1 MWNRI
6 ELKGAAKQRF
16 HSNYWPSVVVAVI
29 LSITLGTFSFGNSFS
44 NASSNNYY
52 GSSDINNI
60 LSDSPIPDSS
70 YSDMSAYMKNYISS
84 IFPGVNVNTILQGL
98 SLIILIVGLLSIL
111 LNVFVFNPLQV
122 GCQHW
127 FIRSR
132 TEDNY
137 NIGSVG
143 FTFKEGYGNV
153 AKTMFLKELY
163 TFLWSL
169 LFVFPGIVKSY
180 EYRMI
185 PYLLAENPYMSTDEA
200 FARSRSMMDGEKWNA
215 FVLDLSFIGWNILSA
230 FTLGLV
236 GLFYVAPYQAYT
248 NMELYVTLCSKPN
261 NGYNGTNYNNYNSY
275 NNNAGYGNSNGY
287 NNNSYNYGNDYNNG
301 NSGYG
306 SGYDNN
312 NYSNGYDNNYGNG
325 NYNNDNS
332 GYDNNSNSDY
342 NNSSNDY
349 DYNNHDNLDE

>member
-6 ELKGAAKQRF
+6 ELKAAAKQRF
-16 HSNYWPSVVVAVI
+16 HSNYWPSVAVAVI

-44 NASSNNYY
+44 NATSDNYY
-52 GSSDINNI
+52 SSSDINNI

-153 AKTMFLKELY
+153 TKTMFLKQLY
-163 TFLWSL
+163 TFFWSL
-169 LFVFPGIVKSY
+169 LFVFPGIIKSY

-215 FVLDLSFIGWNILSA
+215 FVLDLSFIGWNILSSL
-230 FTLGLV
+230 TLGLV

-248 NMELYVTLCSKPN
+248 DMELYVALCSKPN
-261 NGYNGTNYNNYNSY
+261 NGYNGTNYNSY
-275 NNNAGYGNSNGY
+275 NTNNGYGNNNSY
-287 NNNSYNYGNDYNNG
+287 NNNSYNYDNDYSNG

-306 SGYDNN
+306 SGYD
-312 NYSNGYDNNYGNG
+312 DKYGNG
-325 NYNNDNS
+325 NDNS
-332 GYDNNSNSDY
+332 GYDNNSNSNY

>member
-6 ELKGAAKQRF
+6 ELKAAAKQRF

-44 NASSNNYY
+44 NATSDNYY
-52 GSSDINNI
+52 SSSDINNI

-153 AKTMFLKELY
+153 TKTMFLKQLY
-163 TFLWSL
+163 TFFWSL
-169 LFVFPGIVKSY
+169 LFVFPGIIKSY

-261 NGYNGTNYNNYNSY
+261 NGFTGTDYNNYNGY
-275 NNNAGYGNSNGY
+275 TNANGFNN
-287 NNNSYNYGNDYNNG
+287 

-306 SGYDNN
+306 SGYNN
-312 NYSNGYDNNYGNG
+312 NGYGNDYNDHSSGFSSSYDNG

-332 GYDNNSNSDY
+332 NYD
-342 NNSSNDY
+342 NSSNNY

>member
-6 ELKGAAKQRF
+6 ELKAAAKQRF

-44 NASSNNYY
+44 NATSDNYY
-52 GSSDINNI
+52 SSSDINNI

-98 SLIILIVGLLSIL
+98 SYIILIVGLLSIL

-153 AKTMFLKELY
+153 TKTMFLKQLY
-163 TFLWSL
+163 TFFWSL
-169 LFVFPGIVKSY
+169 LFVFPEIIKSY

-215 FVLDLSFIGWNILSA
+215 FVLDLSFIGWNILSSL
-230 FTLGLV
+230 TLGLV

-248 NMELYVTLCSKPN
+248 DMELYVALCSKPN
-261 NGYNGTNYNNYNSY
+261 NGYNGTNYNSY
-275 NNNAGYGNSNGY
+275 NTNNGYGNNNNY
-287 NNNSYNYGNDYNNG
+287 NNNSYNYDNDYSNG

-306 SGYDNN
+306 SGYDDN
-312 NYSNGYDNNYGNG
+312 NYSNGYDNKYGND
-325 NYNNDNS
+325 NDNS
-332 GYDNNSNSDY
+332 GYDNNSNSNY
-342 NNSSNDY
+342 NNNSNDY

>member
-1 MWNRI
+1 
-6 ELKGAAKQRF
+6 
-16 HSNYWPSVVVAVI
+16 
-29 LSITLGTFSFGNSFS
+29 
-44 NASSNNYY
+44 
-52 GSSDINNI
+52 
-60 LSDSPIPDSS
+60 
-70 YSDMSAYMKNYISS
+70 MSAYMKNYISS

-153 AKTMFLKELY
+153 TKTMFLKQLY
-163 TFLWSL
+163 TFFWSL
-169 LFVFPGIVKSY
+169 LFVFPGIIKSY

-261 NGYNGTNYNNYNSY
+261 NGFTGTDYNNYNGY
-275 NNNAGYGNSNGY
+275 TNANGFD
-287 NNNSYNYGNDYNNG
+287 N

-306 SGYDNN
+306 SGYNN
-312 NYSNGYDNNYGNG
+312 NGYGNDYNDHSSGFSSSYDNG

-332 GYDNNSNSDY
+332 NYD
-342 NNSSNDY
+342 NSSNNY

>member
-6 ELKGAAKQRF
+6 ELKAAAKQRF

-44 NASSNNYY
+44 NATSDNYY
-52 GSSDINNI
+52 SSSDINNI
-60 LSDSPIPDSS
+60 LSDSPIHDSS

-153 AKTMFLKELY
+153 TKTMFLKQLY
-163 TFLWSL
+163 TFFWSL
-169 LFVFPGIVKSY
+169 LFVFPGIIKSY

-215 FVLDLSFIGWNILSA
+215 FVLDLSFIGWNILSSL
-230 FTLGLV
+230 TLGLV

-248 NMELYVTLCSKPN
+248 DMELYVALCSKPN
-261 NGYNGTNYNNYNSY
+261 NGYNGTDYNNYNGY
-275 NNNAGYGNSNGY
+275 TNANGFD
-287 NNNSYNYGNDYNNG
+287 N

-306 SGYDNN
+306 SGCNN
-312 NYSNGYDNNYGNG
+312 NGYGNDYNDHSSGFSSSYDNG

-332 GYDNNSNSDY
+332 NYD
-342 NNSSNDY
+342 NSSNNY

>member
-6 ELKGAAKQRF
+6 ELKAAAKQRF

-44 NASSNNYY
+44 NATSDNYY
-52 GSSDINNI
+52 SSSDINNI
-60 LSDSPIPDSS
+60 LSDSSIPDSS
-70 YSDMSAYMKNYISS
+70 YSDMSAYMKDYITS
-84 IFPGVNVNTILQGL
+84 IFPGVNVSALLQGL
-98 SLIILIVGLLSIL
+98 SLVILIVVLLSLL

-153 AKTMFLKELY
+153 TKTMFLKQLY
-163 TFLWSL
+163 TFFWSL
-169 LFVFPGIVKSY
+169 LFVFPGIIKSY

-215 FVLDLSFIGWNILSA
+215 FVLDLSFIGWNILSSL
-230 FTLGLV
+230 TLGLV

-248 NMELYVTLCSKPN
+248 DMELYVALCSKPN
-261 NGYNGTNYNNYNSY
+261 NGFTGTGYNNYNSY
-275 NNNAGYGNSNGY
+275 TNANGFD
-287 NNNSYNYGNDYNNG
+287 N

-306 SGYDNN
+306 SGYNN
-312 NYSNGYDNNYGNG
+312 NGYGNDYNGHSSGFSNSYDNG

-332 GYDNNSNSDY
+332 NYD
-342 NNSSNDY
+342 NSSNDY

>member
-6 ELKGAAKQRF
+6 ELKRFAKQRF

-52 GSSDINNI
+52 DSSDINNI

-153 AKTMFLKELY
+153 TKTMFLKQLY

-275 NNNAGYGNSNGY
+275 NNNNGYGYGNSNGY
-287 NNNSYNYGNDYNNG
+287 DNNSYNYGNDYNNG

-306 SGYDNN
+306 S
-312 NYSNGYDNNYGNG
+312 SYDNNYGNG

-332 GYDNNSNSDY
+332 GYDNNSNSNY

>member
-6 ELKGAAKQRF
+6 ELKAAAKQRF

-44 NASSNNYY
+44 NATSDNYY
-52 GSSDINNI
+52 SSSDINNI

-98 SLIILIVGLLSIL
+98 SYIILIVGLLSIL

-122 GCQHW
+122 GCQQW

-137 NIGSVG
+137 KIGSVG

-153 AKTMFLKELY
+153 TKTMFLKQLY
-163 TFLWSL
+163 TFFWSL
-169 LFVFPGIVKSY
+169 LFVFPGIIKSY

-215 FVLDLSFIGWNILSA
+215 FVLDLSFIGWNILSSL
-230 FTLGLV
+230 TLGLV

-248 NMELYVTLCSKPN
+248 DMELYVALCSKPN
-261 NGYNGTNYNNYNSY
+261 NGYNGTNYNSY
-275 NNNAGYGNSNGY
+275 NTNNGYGNNNNY
-287 NNNSYNYGNDYNNG
+287 NNNSYNYDNDYSNG

-306 SGYDNN
+306 SGYDDN
-312 NYSNGYDNNYGNG
+312 NYSNGYDNKYGND
-325 NYNNDNS
+325 NDNS
-332 GYDNNSNSDY
+332 GYDNNSNSNY
-342 NNSSNDY
+342 NNNSNDY

>member
-6 ELKGAAKQRF
+6 ELKAAAKQRF

-44 NASSNNYY
+44 NATSDNYY
-52 GSSDINNI
+52 SSSDINNI

-153 AKTMFLKELY
+153 TKTMFLKQLY
-163 TFLWSL
+163 TFFWSL
-169 LFVFPGIVKSY
+169 LFVFPGIIKSY

-261 NGYNGTNYNNYNSY
+261 NGFTGTDYNNYNGY
-275 NNNAGYGNSNGY
+275 TNANGFD
-287 NNNSYNYGNDYNNG
+287 N

-306 SGYDNN
+306 SGYNN
-312 NYSNGYDNNYGNG
+312 NGYGNDYNGHSSGFSNSYDNG

-332 GYDNNSNSDY
+332 NYD
-342 NNSSNDY
+342 NSSNDY

>member
-6 ELKGAAKQRF
+6 ELKAAAKQRF

-44 NASSNNYY
+44 NATSDNYY
-52 GSSDINNI
+52 SSSDINNI

-153 AKTMFLKELY
+153 TKTMFLKQLY
-163 TFLWSL
+163 TFFWSL
-169 LFVFPGIVKSY
+169 LFVFPGIIKSY

-215 FVLDLSFIGWNILSA
+215 FVLDLSFIGWNILSSL
-230 FTLGLV
+230 TLGLV

-248 NMELYVTLCSKPN
+248 DMELYVALCSKPN
-261 NGYNGTNYNNYNSY
+261 NGFTGTVYNNYNGY
-275 NNNAGYGNSNGY
+275 TNANGFD
-287 NNNSYNYGNDYNNG
+287 N

-306 SGYDNN
+306 SGYNN
-312 NYSNGYDNNYGNG
+312 NGYGNDYNGHSSGFSNSYDNV

-332 GYDNNSNSDY
+332 NYD
-342 NNSSNDY
+342 NSSNDY

>member
-6 ELKGAAKQRF
+6 ELKAAAKQRF

-44 NASSNNYY
+44 NATSDNYY
-52 GSSDINNI
+52 SSSDINNI

-137 NIGSVG
+137 NIG
-143 FTFKEGYGNV
+143 T
-153 AKTMFLKELY
+153 KTMFLKQLY
-163 TFLWSL
+163 TFFWSL
-169 LFVFPGIVKSY
+169 LFVFPGIIKSY

-215 FVLDLSFIGWNILSA
+215 FVLDLSFIGWNILSSL
-230 FTLGLV
+230 TLGLV

-248 NMELYVTLCSKPN
+248 DMELYVALCSKPN
-261 NGYNGTNYNNYNSY
+261 NGYNGTNYNSY
-275 NNNAGYGNSNGY
+275 NTNNGYGNNNSY
-287 NNNSYNYGNDYNNG
+287 NNNSYNYDNDYSNG

-306 SGYDNN
+306 SGYDDN
-312 NYSNGYDNNYGNG
+312 NYSNGYDNKYGNG
-325 NYNNDNS
+325 NDNS
-332 GYDNNSNSDY
+332 GYDNNSNSNY

>member
-6 ELKGAAKQRF
+6 ELKRFAKQRF

-52 GSSDINNI
+52 DSSDINNI

-98 SLIILIVGLLSIL
+98 SYIILIVGLLSIL

-153 AKTMFLKELY
+153 TKTMFLKQLY

-275 NNNAGYGNSNGY
+275 NNNNGYGYGNSNGY
-287 NNNSYNYGNDYNNG
+287 DNNSYNYGNDYNNG

-306 SGYDNN
+306 S
-312 NYSNGYDNNYGNG
+312 SYDNNYGNG
-325 NYNNDNS
+325 NDNS
-332 GYDNNSNSDY
+332 GYDNNSNSNY

>member
-6 ELKGAAKQRF
+6 ELKAAAKQRF

-44 NASSNNYY
+44 NATSDNYY
-52 GSSDINNI
+52 SSSDINNI

-98 SLIILIVGLLSIL
+98 SYIILIVGLLSIL

-153 AKTMFLKELY
+153 TKTMFLKQLY
-163 TFLWSL
+163 TFFWSL
-169 LFVFPGIVKSY
+169 LFVFPGIIKSY

-215 FVLDLSFIGWNILSA
+215 FVLDLSFIGWNILSSL
-230 FTLGLV
+230 TLGLV

-248 NMELYVTLCSKPN
+248 DMELYVALCSKPN
-261 NGYNGTNYNNYNSY
+261 NGYNGTNYNSY
-275 NNNAGYGNSNGY
+275 NTNNGYGNNNNY
-287 NNNSYNYGNDYNNG
+287 NNNSYNYDNDYSNG

-306 SGYDNN
+306 SGYDDN
-312 NYSNGYDNNYGNG
+312 NYSNGYDNKYGND
-325 NYNNDNS
+325 NDNS
-332 GYDNNSNSDY
+332 GYDNNSNSNY
-342 NNSSNDY
+342 NNNSNDY

>member
-6 ELKGAAKQRF
+6 ELKRFAKQRF

-98 SLIILIVGLLSIL
+98 SYIILIVGLLSIL

-153 AKTMFLKELY
+153 TKTMFLKQLY

-275 NNNAGYGNSNGY
+275 NNNNGYGYGNSNGY
-287 NNNSYNYGNDYNNG
+287 DNNSYNYGNDYNNG

-306 SGYDNN
+306 S
-312 NYSNGYDNNYGNG
+312 SYDNNYGNG
-325 NYNNDNS
+325 NDNS
-332 GYDNNSNSDY
+332 GYDNNSNSNY

>member
-6 ELKGAAKQRF
+6 ELKAAAKQRF

-44 NASSNNYY
+44 NATSDNYY
-52 GSSDINNI
+52 SSSDINNI

-98 SLIILIVGLLSIL
+98 SYIILIVGLLSIL

-153 AKTMFLKELY
+153 TKTMFLKQLY
-163 TFLWSL
+163 TFFWSL
-169 LFVFPGIVKSY
+169 LFVFPGIIKSY

-215 FVLDLSFIGWNILSA
+215 FVLDLSFIGWNILSSL
-230 FTLGLV
+230 TLGLV

-248 NMELYVTLCSKPN
+248 DMELYVALCSKPN
-261 NGYNGTNYNNYNSY
+261 NGYNGTNYNSY
-275 NNNAGYGNSNGY
+275 NTNNGYDNNNNY
-287 NNNSYNYGNDYNNG
+287 NNNSYNYDNDYSNG

-306 SGYDNN
+306 SGYDDN
-312 NYSNGYDNNYGNG
+312 NYSNGYDNKYGNG
-325 NYNNDNS
+325 NDNS
-332 GYDNNSNSDY
+332 GYDNNSNSNY
-342 NNSSNDY
+342 NNNSNDY

>member
-6 ELKGAAKQRF
+6 ELKGFAKQRF

-44 NASSNNYY
+44 NSSSNNYY

-312 NYSNGYDNNYGNG
+312 NYRNGYDNNYGNG
-325 NYNNDNS
+325 NDNS
-332 GYDNNSNSDY
+332 GYDNNSNSNY

>member
-52 GSSDINNI
+52 DSSDINNI

-127 FIRSR
+127 FIHSR

-153 AKTMFLKELY
+153 TKTMFLKELY

-306 SGYDNN
+306 S
-312 NYSNGYDNNYGNG
+312 SYDNNYGNG

-332 GYDNNSNSDY
+332 GYNNNSNSDY

>member
-6 ELKGAAKQRF
+6 ELKAAAKQRF

-44 NASSNNYY
+44 NATSDNYY
-52 GSSDINNI
+52 SSSDINNI
-60 LSDSPIPDSS
+60 LSDSSIPDSS
-70 YSDMSAYMKNYISS
+70 YSDMSAYMKDYITS
-84 IFPGVNVNTILQGL
+84 IFPGVNVSALLQGL
-98 SLIILIVGLLSIL
+98 SLVILIVVLLSLL

-153 AKTMFLKELY
+153 TKTMFLKQLY
-163 TFLWSL
+163 TFFWSL
-169 LFVFPGIVKSY
+169 LFVFPGIIKSY

-215 FVLDLSFIGWNILSA
+215 FVLDLSFIGWNILSSL
-230 FTLGLV
+230 TLGLV
-236 GLFYVAPYQAYT
+236 GLFFVAPYQAYT
-248 NMELYVTLCSKPN
+248 DVELCVAFFSKPN
-261 NGYNGTNYNNYNSY
+261 NGFTGTGYNNYNGY
-275 NNNAGYGNSNGY
+275 TNANGFD
-287 NNNSYNYGNDYNNG
+287 N

-306 SGYDNN
+306 SGYNN
-312 NYSNGYDNNYGNG
+312 NGYGNDYNGHSSGFSNSYDNG

-332 GYDNNSNSDY
+332 NYD
-342 NNSSNDY
+342 NSSNDY

>member
-6 ELKGAAKQRF
+6 ELKAAAKQRF

-44 NASSNNYY
+44 NATSDNYY
-52 GSSDINNI
+52 SSSDINNI

-153 AKTMFLKELY
+153 TKTMFLKQLY
-163 TFLWSL
+163 TFFWSL
-169 LFVFPGIVKSY
+169 LFVFPGIIKSY

-215 FVLDLSFIGWNILSA
+215 FVLDLSFIGWNILSSL
-230 FTLGLV
+230 TLGLV

-248 NMELYVTLCSKPN
+248 DMELYVALCSKPN
-261 NGYNGTNYNNYNSY
+261 NGYNGTNYNSY
-275 NNNAGYGNSNGY
+275 NTNNGYGNNNSY
-287 NNNSYNYGNDYNNG
+287 NNNSYNYDND
-301 NSGYG
+301 
-306 SGYDNN
+306 
-312 NYSNGYDNNYGNG
+312 YSNGYDNKYGNG
-325 NYNNDNS
+325 NDNS
-332 GYDNNSNSDY
+332 GYDNNSNSNY

>member
-6 ELKGAAKQRF
+6 ELKAAAKQRF

-44 NASSNNYY
+44 NATSDNYY
-52 GSSDINNI
+52 SSSDINNI

-153 AKTMFLKELY
+153 TKTMFLKQLY
-163 TFLWSL
+163 TFFWSL
-169 LFVFPGIVKSY
+169 LFVFPGIIKSY

-215 FVLDLSFIGWNILSA
+215 FVLDLSFIGWNILSSL
-230 FTLGLV
+230 TLGLV

-248 NMELYVTLCSKPN
+248 DMELYVALCSKPN
-261 NGYNGTNYNNYNSY
+261 NGYNGTNYNSY
-275 NNNAGYGNSNGY
+275 NTNNGYGNNNNY
-287 NNNSYNYGNDYNNG
+287 NNNSYNYDNDYSNG

-306 SGYDNN
+306 SGYDDN
-312 NYSNGYDNNYGNG
+312 NYSNGYDNKYGND
-325 NYNNDNS
+325 NDNS
-332 GYDNNSNSDY
+332 GYDNNSNSNY
-342 NNSSNDY
+342 NNN
-349 DYNNHDNLDE
+349 

>member
-6 ELKGAAKQRF
+6 ELKRFAKQRF

-52 GSSDINNI
+52 DSSDINNI

-84 IFPGVNVNTILQGL
+84 IFPGVNVNTILQVL
-98 SLIILIVGLLSIL
+98 SYIILIVGLLSIL

-153 AKTMFLKELY
+153 TKTMFLKQLY

-275 NNNAGYGNSNGY
+275 NNNNGYGYGNSNGY
-287 NNNSYNYGNDYNNG
+287 DNNSYNYGNDYNNG

-306 SGYDNN
+306 S
-312 NYSNGYDNNYGNG
+312 SYDNNYGNG
-325 NYNNDNS
+325 NDNS
-332 GYDNNSNSDY
+332 GYDNNSNSNY

>member
-6 ELKGAAKQRF
+6 ELKAAAKQRF

-44 NASSNNYY
+44 NATSDNYY
-52 GSSDINNI
+52 SSSDINNI

-153 AKTMFLKELY
+153 TKTMFLKQLY
-163 TFLWSL
+163 TFFWSL
-169 LFVFPGIVKSY
+169 LFVFPGIIKSY

-261 NGYNGTNYNNYNSY
+261 NGFTGTDYNNYNGY
-275 NNNAGYGNSNGY
+275 TNANGFD
-287 NNNSYNYGNDYNNG
+287 N

-306 SGYDNN
+306 SGYNN
-312 NYSNGYDNNYGNG
+312 NGYGNDYNDHSSGFSSSYDNG

-332 GYDNNSNSDY
+332 NYDNSY
-342 NNSSNDY
+342 NNY

>member
-6 ELKGAAKQRF
+6 ELKAAAKQRF

-44 NASSNNYY
+44 NATSDNYY
-52 GSSDINNI
+52 SSSDINNI
-60 LSDSPIPDSS
+60 LSDSSIPDSS
-70 YSDMSAYMKNYISS
+70 YSDMSAYMKDYITS
-84 IFPGVNVNTILQGL
+84 IFPGVNVSALLQGL
-98 SLIILIVGLLSIL
+98 SLVILIVVLLSLL

-153 AKTMFLKELY
+153 TKTMFLKQLY
-163 TFLWSL
+163 TFFWSL
-169 LFVFPGIVKSY
+169 LFVFPGIIKSY

-215 FVLDLSFIGWNILSA
+215 FVLDLSFIGWNILSSL
-230 FTLGLV
+230 TLGLV

-248 NMELYVTLCSKPN
+248 DMELYVALCSKPN
-261 NGYNGTNYNNYNSY
+261 NGFTGTNYNSY
-275 NNNAGYGNSNGY
+275 NTNNGYGNNNSY
-287 NNNSYNYGNDYNNG
+287 NNNSYNYDNDYSNG

-306 SGYDNN
+306 SGYDDN
-312 NYSNGYDNNYGNG
+312 NYSNGYDNKYGNG
-325 NYNNDNS
+325 NDNS
-332 GYDNNSNSDY
+332 GYDNNSNSNY

>member
-6 ELKGAAKQRF
+6 ELKAAAKQRF

-44 NASSNNYY
+44 NATSDNYY
-52 GSSDINNI
+52 SSSDINNI

-70 YSDMSAYMKNYISS
+70 YSDMSAYIKNYISS

-122 GCQHW
+122 GFQHW

-153 AKTMFLKELY
+153 TKTMFLKQLY
-163 TFLWSL
+163 TFFWSL
-169 LFVFPGIVKSY
+169 LFVFPGIIKSY

-215 FVLDLSFIGWNILSA
+215 FVLDLSFIGWNILSSL
-230 FTLGLV
+230 TLGLV

-248 NMELYVTLCSKPN
+248 DMELYVALCSKPN
-261 NGYNGTNYNNYNSY
+261 NGYNGTNYNSY
-275 NNNAGYGNSNGY
+275 NTNNGYGNNNSY
-287 NNNSYNYGNDYNNG
+287 NNNSYNYDNDYSNG

-306 SGYDNN
+306 SGYDDN
-312 NYSNGYDNNYGNG
+312 NYSNGYDNKYGNG
-325 NYNNDNS
+325 NDNS
-332 GYDNNSNSDY
+332 GYDNNSNSNY

>member
-6 ELKGAAKQRF
+6 ELKAAAKQRF

-127 FIRSR
+127 FICSR

-143 FTFKEGYGNV
+143 FTFKEEYGNV

-312 NYSNGYDNNYGNG
+312 NYRNGYDNNYGNG
-325 NYNNDNS
+325 NDNS
-332 GYDNNSNSDY
+332 GYDNNSNSNY

>member
-6 ELKGAAKQRF
+6 ELKAAAKQRF

-44 NASSNNYY
+44 NATSDNYY
-52 GSSDINNI
+52 SSSDINNI

-84 IFPGVNVNTILQGL
+84 IFPGVNVTTILQGL
-98 SLIILIVGLLSIL
+98 SYIILIVGLLSIL

-153 AKTMFLKELY
+153 TKTMFLKQLY
-163 TFLWSL
+163 TFFWSL
-169 LFVFPGIVKSY
+169 LFVFPGIIKSY

-215 FVLDLSFIGWNILSA
+215 FVLDLSFIGWNILSSL
-230 FTLGLV
+230 TLGLV

-248 NMELYVTLCSKPN
+248 DMELYVALCSKPN
-261 NGYNGTNYNNYNSY
+261 NGYNGTNYNSY
-275 NNNAGYGNSNGY
+275 NTNNGYGNNNNY
-287 NNNSYNYGNDYNNG
+287 NNNSYNYDNDYSNG

-306 SGYDNN
+306 SGYDDN
-312 NYSNGYDNNYGNG
+312 NYSNGYDNKYGND
-325 NYNNDNS
+325 NDNS
-332 GYDNNSNSDY
+332 GYDNNSNSNY
-342 NNSSNDY
+342 NNNSNDY

>member
-6 ELKGAAKQRF
+6 ELKAAAKQRF

-44 NASSNNYY
+44 NATSDNYY
-52 GSSDINNI
+52 SSSDINNI
-60 LSDSPIPDSS
+60 LSDSSIPDSS
-70 YSDMSAYMKNYISS
+70 YSDMSAYMKDYITS
-84 IFPGVNVNTILQGL
+84 IFPGVNVSALLQGL
-98 SLIILIVGLLSIL
+98 SLVILIVVLLSLL

-153 AKTMFLKELY
+153 TKTMFLKQLY
-163 TFLWSL
+163 TFFWSL
-169 LFVFPGIVKSY
+169 LFVFPGIIKSY

-215 FVLDLSFIGWNILSA
+215 FVLDLSFIGWNILSSL
-230 FTLGLV
+230 TLGLV

-248 NMELYVTLCSKPN
+248 DMELYVALCSKPN
-261 NGYNGTNYNNYNSY
+261 NGYNGTNYNSY
-275 NNNAGYGNSNGY
+275 NTNNGYGNNNSY
-287 NNNSYNYGNDYNNG
+287 NNNSYNYGNDYSNG

-306 SGYDNN
+306 SGYDDN
-312 NYSNGYDNNYGNG
+312 NYSNGYDNKYGNG
-325 NYNNDNS
+325 NDNS
-332 GYDNNSNSDY
+332 GYDNNSNSNY
-342 NNSSNDY
+342 NNNSNDY

>member
-6 ELKGAAKQRF
+6 ELKAAAKQRF

-44 NASSNNYY
+44 NATSDNYY
-52 GSSDINNI
+52 SSSDINNI

-153 AKTMFLKELY
+153 TKTMFLKQLY
-163 TFLWSL
+163 TFFWSL
-169 LFVFPGIVKSY
+169 LFVFPGIIKSY
-180 EYRMI
+180 EYRMV
-185 PYLLAENPYMSTDEA
+185 PYILAENPGMDSKQVFEISK
-200 FARSRSMMDGEKWNA
+200 RMMNGQKMET
-215 FVLDLSFIGWNILSA
+215 FILDLSFIGWA
-230 FTLGLV
+230 LV
-236 GLFYVAPYQAYT
+236 AGITCGIAGVFYVAPYVNATNTELYAFNKVQAY
-248 NMELYVTLCSKPN
+248 NE
-261 NGYNGTNYNNYNSY
+261 GYIR
-275 NNNAGYGNSNGY
+275 
-287 NNNSYNYGNDYNNG
+287 
-301 NSGYG
+301 
-306 SGYDNN
+306 
-312 NYSNGYDNNYGNG
+312 
-325 NYNNDNS
+325 
-332 GYDNNSNSDY
+332 
-342 NNSSNDY
+342 
-349 DYNNHDNLDE
+349 

>member
-6 ELKGAAKQRF
+6 ELKAAAKQRF

-44 NASSNNYY
+44 NATSDNYY
-52 GSSDINNI
+52 SSSDINNI
-60 LSDSPIPDSS
+60 LSDSSIPDSS
-70 YSDMSAYMKNYISS
+70 YSDMSAYMKDYITS
-84 IFPGVNVNTILQGL
+84 IFPGVNVSALLQGL
-98 SLIILIVGLLSIL
+98 SLVILIVVLLSLL

-153 AKTMFLKELY
+153 TKTMFLKQLY
-163 TFLWSL
+163 TFFWSL
-169 LFVFPGIVKSY
+169 LFVFPGIIKSY

-215 FVLDLSFIGWNILSA
+215 FVLDLSFIGWNILSSL
-230 FTLGLV
+230 TLGLV

-248 NMELYVTLCSKPN
+248 DMELYVALCSKPN
-261 NGYNGTNYNNYNSY
+261 NGYNGTNYNSY
-275 NNNAGYGNSNGY
+275 NTNNGYGNNNSY
-287 NNNSYNYGNDYNNG
+287 NNNSYNYDNDYSNG

-306 SGYDNN
+306 SGYDDN
-312 NYSNGYDNNYGNG
+312 NYSNGYDNKYGNG
-325 NYNNDNS
+325 NDNS
-332 GYDNNSNSDY
+332 GYDNNSNSNY

>member
-6 ELKGAAKQRF
+6 ELKAAAKQRF

-44 NASSNNYY
+44 NATSDNYY
-52 GSSDINNI
+52 SSSDINNI
-60 LSDSPIPDSS
+60 LSDSSIPDSS
-70 YSDMSAYMKNYISS
+70 YSDMSAYMKDYITS
-84 IFPGVNVNTILQGL
+84 IFPGVNVSALLQGL
-98 SLIILIVGLLSIL
+98 SLVILIVVLLSLL

-153 AKTMFLKELY
+153 TKTMFLKQLY
-163 TFLWSL
+163 TFFWSL
-169 LFVFPGIVKSY
+169 LFVFPGIIKSY

-215 FVLDLSFIGWNILSA
+215 FVLDLSFIGWNILSSL
-230 FTLGLV
+230 TLGLV

-248 NMELYVTLCSKPN
+248 DVELCVAFFSKPN
-261 NGYNGTNYNNYNSY
+261 NGFTGTGYNNYNGY
-275 NNNAGYGNSNGY
+275 TNANGFD
-287 NNNSYNYGNDYNNG
+287 N

-306 SGYDNN
+306 SGYNN
-312 NYSNGYDNNYGNG
+312 NGYGNDYNGHSSGFSNSYDNG

-332 GYDNNSNSDY
+332 NYD
-342 NNSSNDY
+342 NSSNDY

>member
-6 ELKGAAKQRF
+6 ELKAAAKQRF

-44 NASSNNYY
+44 NATSDNYY
-52 GSSDINNI
+52 SSSDINNI

-153 AKTMFLKELY
+153 TKTMFLKQLY
-163 TFLWSL
+163 TFFWSL
-169 LFVFPGIVKSY
+169 LFVFPGIIKSY

-215 FVLDLSFIGWNILSA
+215 FVLDLSFIGWNILSSL
-230 FTLGLV
+230 TLGLV

-248 NMELYVTLCSKPN
+248 DMELYVALCSKPN
-261 NGYNGTNYNNYNSY
+261 NGYNGTNYNSY
-275 NNNAGYGNSNGY
+275 NTNNGYGNNNSY
-287 NNNSYNYGNDYNNG
+287 NNNSYNYDNDYSNG

-306 SGYDNN
+306 SGYD
-312 NYSNGYDNNYGNG
+312 DKYGNG
-325 NYNNDNS
+325 NDNS
-332 GYDNNSNSDY
+332 GYDNNSNSNY

>member
-6 ELKGAAKQRF
+6 ELKAAAKQRF

-44 NASSNNYY
+44 NATSDNYY
-52 GSSDINNI
+52 SSSDINNI

-153 AKTMFLKELY
+153 TKTMFLKQFY
-163 TFLWSL
+163 TFFWSL
-169 LFVFPGIVKSY
+169 LFVFPGIIKSY

-230 FTLGLV
+230 FTLVLSV
-236 GLFYVAPYQAYT
+236 FF
-248 NMELYVTLCSKPN
+248 TLRHIRHTLIWNCM
-261 NGYNGTNYNNYNSY
+261 
-275 NNNAGYGNSNGY
+275 
-287 NNNSYNYGNDYNNG
+287 
-301 NSGYG
+301 
-306 SGYDNN
+306 
-312 NYSNGYDNNYGNG
+312 
-325 NYNNDNS
+325 
-332 GYDNNSNSDY
+332 
-342 NNSSNDY
+342 
-349 DYNNHDNLDE
+349 

>member
-6 ELKGAAKQRF
+6 ELKAAAKQRF

-44 NASSNNYY
+44 NATSDNYY
-52 GSSDINNI
+52 SSSDINNI

-153 AKTMFLKELY
+153 TKTMFLKQLY
-163 TFLWSL
+163 TFFWSL
-169 LFVFPGIVKSY
+169 LFVFPGIIKSY

-215 FVLDLSFIGWNILSA
+215 FVLDLSFIGWNILSSL
-230 FTLGLV
+230 TLGLV

-248 NMELYVTLCSKPN
+248 DMELYVALCSKPN
-261 NGYNGTNYNNYNSY
+261 NGYNGTNYNSY
-275 NNNAGYGNSNGY
+275 NTNNGYG
-287 NNNSYNYGNDYNNG
+287 NNNSYNYDNDYSNG

-306 SGYDNN
+306 SGYDDN
-312 NYSNGYDNNYGNG
+312 NYSNGYDNKYGNG
-325 NYNNDNS
+325 NDNS
-332 GYDNNSNSDY
+332 GYDNNSNSNY

>member
-6 ELKGAAKQRF
+6 ELKAAAKQRF

-44 NASSNNYY
+44 NATSDNYY
-52 GSSDINNI
+52 SSSDINNI

-153 AKTMFLKELY
+153 TKTMFLKQLY
-163 TFLWSL
+163 TFFWSL
-169 LFVFPGIVKSY
+169 LFVFPGIIKSY

-261 NGYNGTNYNNYNSY
+261 NGFTGTDYNNYNGY
-275 NNNAGYGNSNGY
+275 TNANGFD
-287 NNNSYNYGNDYNNG
+287 N

-306 SGYDNN
+306 SGYNN
-312 NYSNGYDNNYGNG
+312 NGYDNDYNDHSSGFSSSYDNG

-332 GYDNNSNSDY
+332 NYD
-342 NNSSNDY
+342 NSSNNY